1 MAVPARFNKWSKYKF
16 MRKAAGLAPHLP
28 ATSPLSVSSFREMAE
43 RYGKVVVKPVGGMQ
57 GQGIFH
63 VSCLPDGLY
72 EVQHENRK
80 IKLAGRRKTYAFLS
94 KKIGSQSYIVQQSIE
109 RATVGERAFDLRIIV
124 QRKKNSS
131 RWIVTGRVAKV
142 VGSGYF
148 VSNTSRKGKLLLLD
162 EALGRSSLHRLSRR
176 VLQERIDGVAL
187 ACAKTL
193 TEHFPKQVIYGIDIG
208 LDRRGNVWI
217 FEGNLYP
224 AMSHFVKL
232 KDKTMYR
239 RIKAYG
245 EGQ

>member
-16 MRKAAGLAPHLP
+16 MRKALGLAPHLP
-28 ATSPLSVSSFREMAE
+28 ATRPMSESSFREMAE
-43 RYGKVVVKPVGGMQ
+43 RYGRVVVKPVGGMQ

-63 VSCLPDGLY
+63 VSRLPDGLY
-72 EVQHENRK
+72 EVQHEKRK

-94 KKIGSQSYIVQQSIE
+94 KKMGSQSYIVQQSID

-142 VGSGYF
+142 VGRGYF
-148 VSNTSRKGKLLLLD
+148 VSNTSRKGKLLLLN
-162 EALGRSSLHRLSRR
+162 EALGSSSLHRLSRR
-176 VLQERIDGVAL
+176 VLQERIDAVAL

-193 TEHFPKQVIYGIDIG
+193 TEHFPRQVIYGIDIG